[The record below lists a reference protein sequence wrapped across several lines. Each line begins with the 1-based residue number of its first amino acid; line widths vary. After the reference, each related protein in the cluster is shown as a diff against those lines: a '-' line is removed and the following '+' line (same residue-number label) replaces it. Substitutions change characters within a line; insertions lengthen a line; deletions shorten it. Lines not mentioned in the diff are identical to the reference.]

1 MILEGSFMNSSSI
14 SRFKT
19 LDLIQSSPYF
29 KCSFI
34 KKDNSLRKMTCSFEE
49 NKNDSNSL
57 LVVWDIEKD
66 GFRYINLD
74 TLQDITI
81 KDTFYK
87 VV

>member
-1 MILEGSFMNSSSI
+1 MSSITI

-19 LDLIQSSPYF
+19 LDLIQSAPYF

-34 KKDNSLRKMTCSFEE
+34 KKDNSLRHMTCSFEE